1 MVEPIEVGIGI
12 NLGQLILLFILTFFA
27 AVTAAVIIAVFL
39 VGYLVYLAYL
49 YSYYAKSGPLYAA
62 IQAAIMSALVIILAG
77 VLLGPNAMMI
87 IGVMFVV
94 PILVVFA
101 LAQYVLSKTESET
114 PTTVDL
120 EGSRIKVEDKEP
132 SPDKDDSQPC

>member
-27 AVTAAVIIAVFL
+27 AITAAVIIAVFL

-49 YSYYAKSGPLYAA
+49 YSYYVKSGPLYAA
-62 IQAAIMSALVIILAG
+62 IQATIMSVLVIITAG
-77 VLLGPNAMMI
+77 VLIGPNAMMI
-87 IGVMFVV
+87 IGTMFVV
-94 PILVVFA
+94 PIVVVFIF
-101 LAQYVLSKTESET
+101 AQYVLSKTKPEP

-120 EGSRIKVEDKEP
+120 EGSKSE
-132 SPDKDDSQPC
+132 DKDDSQPC